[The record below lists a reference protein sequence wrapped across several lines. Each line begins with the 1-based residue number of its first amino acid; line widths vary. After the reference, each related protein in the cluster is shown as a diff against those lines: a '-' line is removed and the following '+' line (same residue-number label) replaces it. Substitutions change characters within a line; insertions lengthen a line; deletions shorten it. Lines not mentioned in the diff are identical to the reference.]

1 MQTPVLAIFFLAAT
15 TAALEAQRGEGRGRR
30 ASAPESLENF
40 TWQEKNFPS
49 KSIGDEAPYF
59 IYLPKGYDDEEQAET
74 TYPLIIWLHGMFED
88 HRRFH
93 SGSGAPY
100 LDRAVTEKQLPPCI
114 LVCPFGG
121 RRSMYIN
128 REDDKWE
135 DLITIDLL
143 EHLNE
148 NYRVSQRREERAL
161 MGLSM
166 GGMAALRIGLSQPEL
181 FGIISTHSAAV
192 FSADPADLPANFA
205 GFASRLGLD
214 EVLGKPI
221 EREAWDRI
229 NPLCIALQTS
239 PEDLK
244 GLLIRFDAGDRDRY
258 SFHQGNALLHEA
270 LEKQGIEHEW
280 RLIEGGR
287 HAWGRGFQHEA
298 LPPSFAMIGSALQAA
313 QAKQQGQD
321 GQGGSLDGKADKS
334 EGSKDRRD

>member
-1 MQTPVLAIFFLAAT
+1 MQTPVLAIFLLAAT
-15 TAALEAQRGEGRGRR
+15 TATLEAQRGRGRN
-30 ASAPESLENF
+30 APEALENF
-40 TWQEKNFPS
+40 TWQEKTF
-49 KSIGDEAPYF
+49 KSEAIGDEAPYF
-59 IYLPKGYDDEEQAET
+59 IYLPKGYDDEDQADT
-74 TYPLIIWLHGMFED
+74 KYPLIIWLHGMFED

-100 LDRAVTEKQLPPCI
+100 LDRAVTEGQLPPCI

-128 REDDKWE
+128 REDDKWQ
-135 DLITIDLL
+135 DLITVDLL
-143 EHLNE
+143 EHLNK

-192 FSADPADLPANFA
+192 FSADPADLPGNFA

-229 NPLCIALQTS
+229 NPLCIALQTR

-244 GLLIRFDAGDRDRY
+244 GLVIRFDAGDRDRY
-258 SFHQGNALLHEA
+258 GFHQGNELLHEA
-270 LEKQGIEHEW
+270 LEKQGIDHEW
-280 RLIEGGR
+280 SLIEGGR

-298 LPPSFAMIGSALQAA
+298 LPPSFAMIGTAMRAA
-313 QAKQQGQD
+313 QAKKKGLE
-321 GQGGSLDGKADKS
+321 GLKGSLDGKADKS
-334 EGSKDRRD
+334 DGEQDGRD